1 MKYRISARL
10 DAANIRPYQ
19 GGSPINEVIAAL
31 VNNLKF
37 ELGASAVKL
46 DGDKL
51 TVTIESG
58 WAYGHE
64 ASVVGAGVDA
74 MSTISQI
81 LKLVQCVDFTTTN

>member
-37 ELGASAVKL
+37 ELGASAVQL

-51 TVTIESG
+51 TVTIDSG
-58 WAYGHE
+58 FVFGE
-64 ASVVGAGVDA
+64 ASAVGAGLDA
-74 MSTISQI
+74 LSALAQI
-81 LKLVQCVDFTTTN
+81 LKLVQCADYTSAD